1 MWRKIGVVV
10 AVLFCIGLV
19 MRGLDAIG
27 LIEIDQPPRTAEQQ
41 NAHGRI
47 EAHAYNTG
55 LVSARAGAKRPTGE
69 ELDAI
74 CRRAAVDL
82 GEKAGWGFK
91 AVWKD
96 MFWKGWKAGGG

>member
-1 MWRKIGVVV
+1 MWRKIGIGL
-10 AVLFCIGLV
+10 AVLFGIGLV
-19 MRGLDAIG
+19 LRGLDAIG
-27 LIEIDQPPRTAEQQ
+27 LIEVDQPKPTAEEK
-41 NAHGRI
+41 ASHDRI

-55 LVSARAGAKRPTGE
+55 LVSARAGARKPTNE

-74 CRRAAVDL
+74 CRKAAVDL

-96 MFWKGWKAGGG
+96 MFWRGWKAGGG